1 VLLTILGLVVLFVVV
16 LLAVASTRPD
26 VFQIQRSITINAPPD
41 KVFPHINDFR
51 KWDSWSPWEKMDPNL
66 QRTHSGEPSGK
77 GAVYAWEGNSNVG
90 SGRMEILESQPPSRI
105 LIKLDFLK
113 PFEAHNQAEF
123 KMDGSGP
130 TNVIWTMT
138 GPQAFPMKVMGV
150 FMSMDSM
157 VGKDFEKGLGS
168 LKAVAEG
175 S

>member
-1 VLLTILGLVVLFVVV
+1 VLLTIVGLVVLFVLVV
-16 LLAVASTRPD
+16 LAVASTRPD
-26 VFQIQRSITINAPPD
+26 TFRIQRSITINTPPD
-41 KVFPHINDFR
+41 RVFPHINDFR

-66 QRTHSGEPSGK
+66 QRTHSGEPGGK
-77 GAVYAWEGNSNVG
+77 GAIYAWQGNSQVG
-90 SGRMEILESQPPSRI
+90 SGRMEILESTPPSRI
-105 LIKLDFLK
+105 QIKLDFLK

-123 KMDGSGP
+123 KMEGAGP
-130 TNVIWTMT
+130 TTVIWTMS

-157 VGKDFEKGLGS
+157 VGKDFEKGLAS